1 MLSCHAWPDTTVR
14 QALSDESF
22 ELLRRSRIHNNV
34 DTIHIIRQALPDESF
49 ITSSHSSGLHRHDLL
64 SHSLMRWIPRT
75 AMIQVYR
82 NNFKRPINFHRIWS
96 IAQCG
101 SRNITLSI
109 SARVHRDRH
118 DLLIA
123 FKWIAKLMTVLAKGP
138 GLSHT
143 LGKKAGPWQSQ
154 SIFIYSILLLLL
166 LLLLRY
172 MQLCLHA
179 HGFI

>member
-1 MLSCHAWPDTTVR
+1 MCSMHTYCLAKPKPGS
-14 QALSDESF
+14 
-22 ELLRRSRIHNNV
+22 
-34 DTIHIIRQALPDESF
+34 TIHIIRQALPDESF

-64 SHSLMRWIPRT
+64 SHSLMPWIPST

-109 SARVHRDRH
+109 SAWVHRDRH

-123 FKWIAKLMTVLAKGP
+123 FKWIAKLMTVLAMSRSLSPARGP
-138 GLSHT
+138 FAWRNPSHSSGLFTFDFRTGARFST
-143 LGKKAGPWQSQ
+143 FDFRTYIKIADAMFSKLMMGDSE
-154 SIFIYSILLLLL
+154 
-166 LLLLRY
+166 
-172 MQLCLHA
+172 
-179 HGFI
+179 